1 MSTNLLSLIDQF
13 FDEGIRPIAY
23 TLGRPI
29 TNSPALN
36 IKEREDHYEVSL
48 AVPGIDPQ
56 KVKVEI
62 KENILTISFEDKKE
76 EINKDGDMIR
86 QEYHEY
92 VSFSRSLSL
101 PKTVDSNSI
110 KAKYNRGILTINI
123 TKIPEAQPKTINVEV
138 EE

>member
-1 MSTNLLSLIDQF
+1 MSANLLSLIDQF
-13 FDEGIRPIAY
+13 FDDGIRPITYA
-23 TLGRPI
+23 LSRPV
-29 TNSPALN
+29 TSPALN
-36 IKEREDHYEVSL
+36 VKEYKDHYEVSL

-62 KENILTISFEDKKE
+62 KENILTVSFEDEKKE
-76 EINKDGDMIR
+76 VNKDGDVIR

-101 PKTVDSNSI
+101 PKNVDSSSI
-110 KAKYNRGILTINI
+110 KAKYNRGILSINI
-123 TKIPEAQPKTINVEV
+123 TKLPEAQPKTINVEV